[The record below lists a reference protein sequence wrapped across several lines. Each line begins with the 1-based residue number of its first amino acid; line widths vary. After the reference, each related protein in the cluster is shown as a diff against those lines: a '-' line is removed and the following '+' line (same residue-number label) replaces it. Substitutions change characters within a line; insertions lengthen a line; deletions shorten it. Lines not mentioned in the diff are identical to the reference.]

1 MAFFTNYATL
11 SYQGGTQVSNTVT
24 GELLDVVSV
33 VKTALAEQYAPGD
46 TLAYAVTILNRGTT
60 PVSGLTLTDD
70 LGAYQ
75 LNGVTVYPL
84 NYREGSLRYLVN
96 GVAQPLPAVPMADTL
111 QIPGLEIP
119 AGGQATLLY
128 QADVTNMAPLGA
140 ESAIDNTATLSGG
153 ALAQSRSASAQVPAA
168 EGAVLRLSKAVSPAV
183 VMPDETLTY
192 TFTLENLGPAAS
204 PADLVLADSFQPP
217 LQGLSVSFN
226 GTPWTQG
233 VNYSYDPATGAFAT
247 LAGQLSVP
255 AAVYTQGTDG
265 SWTVQPGLSA
275 LSVSGMLGT

>member
-1 MAFFTNYATL
+1 M
-11 SYQGGTQVSNTVT
+11 
-24 GELLDVVSV
+24 
-33 VKTALAEQYAPGD
+33 
-46 TLAYAVTILNRGTT
+46 
-60 PVSGLTLTDD
+60 
-70 LGAYQ
+70 
-75 LNGVTVYPL
+75 
-84 NYREGSLRYLVN
+84 
-96 GVAQPLPAVPMADTL
+96 
-111 QIPGLEIP
+111 
-119 AGGQATLLY
+119 
-128 QADVTNMAPLGA
+128 
-140 ESAIDNTATLSGG
+140 
-153 ALAQSRSASAQVPAA
+153 
-168 EGAVLRLSKAVSPAV
+168 LRLSKAVSPAV

-247 LAGQLSVP
+247 LPGQLSVP

-275 LSVSGMLGT
+275 LSVSGTLGT